1 VNQTA
6 AAHVTRHRTPL
17 VALLTANVVSNI
29 GNIFTTISVPWFVLQ
44 ITGSPTKT
52 GIAGAVTALSFVAS
66 FFGGTLVDRIGFK
79 RVAVGGDLASGIA
92 VALVPLLYHT
102 VGLAFWQLLL
112 LVFLRALFNSPGDT
126 ARFGLLPDL
135 IVLAGASK
143 ERVNGMY
150 HATLNGARLLGA
162 ALTGVLIALIG
173 TSNMLWLDGVSFLF
187 SATLVG
193 LAVPGMARHAVHA
206 IRSSYWRDLSEGW
219 QFLIRDH
226 LLVGLAVLAAIVNFI
241 GAAFAAVI
249 LPVYAKQVYGTS
261 VSLGVLFAG
270 ASVGTLVGSLC
281 YTAIALRLSRLLVLI
296 AGIGLTS
303 ATFWLLLPFPP
314 LAVAAGAIA
323 LRGLATGFVTPLF
336 GLVSQERV
344 PAALRGRVFGTSQAI
359 GTVAVPLGTLLA
371 GFGIAIMGLRGTL
384 LGMGLFALVTV
395 VPILVTPI
403 FRELRTPPSYDA
415 TSSESR

>member
-1 VNQTA
+1 MNQTA
-6 AAHVTRHRTPL
+6 AAHVPHHRTPL

-52 GIAGAVTALSFVAS
+52 GITGAVTALSFVAS

-112 LVFLRALFNSPGDT
+112 VFLRALFNTPGDT

-135 IVLAGASK
+135 IAVAGASK

-150 HATLNGARLLGA
+150 QATLNGARLIGT

-173 TSNMLWLDGVSFLF
+173 TSNMLWLDGVSFLC

-193 LAVPGMARHAVHA
+193 LAVPVLVRHVGQVV
-206 IRSSYWRDLSEGW
+206 RPSYWRDLSEGW

-226 LLVGLAVLAAIVNFI
+226 LLVGLAVLAALVNFI

-270 ASVGTLVGSLC
+270 ASGGTLVGSLC
-281 YTAIALRLSRLLVLI
+281 YTALALRLSRLRVLI

-323 LRGLATGFVTPLF
+323 LRGLATGFVAPLF
-336 GLVSQERV
+336 GLVPQERV
-344 PAALRGRVFGTSQAI
+344 PAALRGRVFGTSQAV
-359 GTVAVPLGTLLA
+359 GTLAVPLGTLLA
-371 GFGIAIMGLRGTL
+371 GYGIAIIGLRGTL
-384 LGMGLFALVTV
+384 LGMGLFALAAV
-395 VPILVTPI
+395 VPILVTPV
-403 FRELRTPPSYDA
+403 FRELRTAPSHDA
-415 TSSESR
+415 TSKASK